1 MAEEIQEAVQ
11 IIRVGYDGIEIAMKL
26 GGASIEQIKK
36 FAEFLFAVMDH
47 EKAMGKTDMRKLLV
61 KGGDLQVLKFAAGEQ
76 KQVKKLAKKYG
87 ILYSVLPDINKQDGM
102 CEIIFHTEAVPRV
115 NMMLQKLKSGRLA
128 TFDDYLNNGDKK
140 EMDKVLS
147 FLKRQKQKSSR
158 FHTEEDARAGE
169 YLLGL
174 VEKAGM
180 YASSKKDISA
190 EEIRKKFNISYG
202 QAEEAVGKL
211 EEIGVLS
218 SADNG
223 QHKVLMDQEAFIK
236 RIRRYQELAGR
247 IKAAAAKENNFVD
260 ITLSK
265 KLATEENS
273 HAVKVRLPGTWE
285 ENARYLWIPKEQLA
299 EIHNGKTLLAFLDCN
314 KEYNLYSADNKPAG
328 TMKGSILYKKHFDR
342 VAEEVRK
349 NYEKEMKMKTEGS
362 QGRNRLKRKK
372 NPGRKRGNSL
382 WCRIKRKFQHGWPFW
397 VQL

>member
-11 IIRVGYDGIEIAMKL
+11 IIRVGYDGIEITMKL

-36 FAEFLFAVMDH
+36 FAGFLFAVMDH

-61 KGGDLQVLKFAAGEQ
+61 KGGDLQVLKFATGEQ
-76 KQVKKLAKKYG
+76 KQVEKLAKKYG

-128 TFDDYLNNGDKK
+128 TFDDYLNIGAKK

-147 FLKRQKQKSSR
+147 FLKKQKPKSGR

-169 YLLGL
+169 HLLGL

-190 EEIRKKFNISYG
+190 EEIRKKFHISYK

-273 HAVKVRLPGTWE
+273 HAVKVSLPGTWG
-285 ENARYLWIPKEQLA
+285 ENARYLWIPKEQAA

-314 KEYNLYSADNKPAG
+314 KEYKLYSADNKPAG

-349 NYEKEMKMKTEGS
+349 NYEKEKKMKTEGKKQPGKKPVKKKKES
-362 QGRNRLKRKK
+362 GQKKR
-372 NPGRKRGNSL
+372 
-382 WCRIKRKFQHGWPFW
+382 
-397 VQL
+397 

>member
-36 FAEFLFAVMDH
+36 FAGFLFAVMDH

-76 KQVKKLAKKYG
+76 RQVEKLAKKYG
-87 ILYSVLPDINKQDGM
+87 ILYSVLPDINKHDGM

-147 FLKRQKQKSSR
+147 FLKKQKPKSGR
-158 FHTEEDARAGE
+158 FHTEEDARARE
-169 YLLGL
+169 HLLGL

-190 EEIRKKFNISYG
+190 EEIRKKFHISYK

-273 HAVKVRLPGTWE
+273 HAVKVRLPGTWG
-285 ENARYLWIPKEQLA
+285 ENARYLWIPKEQAA

-314 KEYNLYSADNKPAG
+314 KEYKLYSADNKPAG

-349 NYEKEMKMKTEGS
+349 NYEKEKKMKTEGKKQPEKKPVKKKKES
-362 QGRNRLKRKK
+362 GQKKR
-372 NPGRKRGNSL
+372 
-382 WCRIKRKFQHGWPFW
+382 
-397 VQL
+397 

>member
-36 FAEFLFAVMDH
+36 FAGFLFAVMDH

-61 KGGDLQVLKFAAGEQ
+61 KGGDLQVLKFAVGEQ
-76 KQVKKLAKKYG
+76 RQVEKLAKKYG
-87 ILYSVLPDINKQDGM
+87 ILYSVLPDINKHDGM

-147 FLKRQKQKSSR
+147 FLKKQKPKSGR
-158 FHTEEDARAGE
+158 FHTEEDARARE
-169 YLLGL
+169 HLLGL

-190 EEIRKKFNISYG
+190 EEIRKKFHISYK

-273 HAVKVRLPGTWE
+273 HAVKVRLPGTWG
-285 ENARYLWIPKEQLA
+285 ENARYLWLPKEQAA
-299 EIHNGKTLLAFLDCN
+299 EIHDGKTLLAFLDCN
-314 KEYNLYSADNKPAG
+314 KEYKLYSADNKSAG

-349 NYEKEMKMKTEGS
+349 NYEKEKKMKTEGKKQPGKKPVKKKKES
-362 QGRNRLKRKK
+362 GQKKR
-372 NPGRKRGNSL
+372 
-382 WCRIKRKFQHGWPFW
+382 
-397 VQL
+397 

>member
-36 FAEFLFAVMDH
+36 FAGFLFAVMDH

-76 KQVKKLAKKYG
+76 RQVEKLAKKYG
-87 ILYSVLPDINKQDGM
+87 ILYSVLPDINKHDGM

-128 TFDDYLNNGDKK
+128 TFDDYLNNRDKK

-147 FLKRQKQKSSR
+147 FLKKQKPKSGR
-158 FHTEEDARAGE
+158 FHTEEDARARE
-169 YLLGL
+169 HLLGL

-190 EEIRKKFNISYG
+190 EEIRKKFHISYK

-273 HAVKVRLPGTWE
+273 HAVKVRLPGTWG
-285 ENARYLWIPKEQLA
+285 ENARYLWLPKEQAA
-299 EIHNGKTLLAFLDCN
+299 EIHDGKTLLAFLDCN
-314 KEYNLYSADNKPAG
+314 KEYKLYSADNKPAG

-349 NYEKEMKMKTEGS
+349 NYEKEKKMKTEGKKQPGKKPVKKKKES
-362 QGRNRLKRKK
+362 GQKKR
-372 NPGRKRGNSL
+372 
-382 WCRIKRKFQHGWPFW
+382 
-397 VQL
+397 

>member
-36 FAEFLFAVMDH
+36 FAGFLFAVMDH

-76 KQVKKLAKKYG
+76 RQVEKLAKKYG
-87 ILYSVLPDINKQDGM
+87 ILYSVLPDINKHDGM

-147 FLKRQKQKSSR
+147 FLKKQKPKSGR
-158 FHTEEDARAGE
+158 FHTEEDARARE
-169 YLLGL
+169 HLLGL

-190 EEIRKKFNISYG
+190 EEIRKKFHISYK

-273 HAVKVRLPGTWE
+273 HAVKVRLPGTWG
-285 ENARYLWIPKEQLA
+285 ENARYLWLPKEQAA
-299 EIHNGKTLLAFLDCN
+299 EIHDGKTLLAFLDCN
-314 KEYNLYSADNKPAG
+314 KEYKLYSADNKSAG

-349 NYEKEMKMKTEGS
+349 NYEKEKKMKTEGKKQPEKKPVKKKKES
-362 QGRNRLKRKK
+362 GQKKR
-372 NPGRKRGNSL
+372 
-382 WCRIKRKFQHGWPFW
+382 
-397 VQL
+397 

>member
-36 FAEFLFAVMDH
+36 FAGFLFAVMDH

-76 KQVKKLAKKYG
+76 RQVEKLAKKYG
-87 ILYSVLPDINKQDGM
+87 ILYSVLPDINKHDGM

-147 FLKRQKQKSSR
+147 FLKKQKPKSGR
-158 FHTEEDARAGE
+158 FHTEEDARARE
-169 YLLGL
+169 HLLGL

-190 EEIRKKFNISYG
+190 EEIRKKFHISYK

-273 HAVKVRLPGTWE
+273 HAVKVRLPGTWG
-285 ENARYLWIPKEQLA
+285 ENARYLWIPKEQAA

-314 KEYNLYSADNKPAG
+314 KEYKLYSADNKSAG

-349 NYEKEMKMKTEGS
+349 NYEKEKKMKTEGKKQPGKKPVKKKKES
-362 QGRNRLKRKK
+362 GQKKR
-372 NPGRKRGNSL
+372 
-382 WCRIKRKFQHGWPFW
+382 
-397 VQL
+397 

>member
-36 FAEFLFAVMDH
+36 FAGFLFAVMDH

-76 KQVKKLAKKYG
+76 RQVEKLAKKYG

-147 FLKRQKQKSSR
+147 FLKKQKQKSGR
-158 FHTEEDARAGE
+158 FHTEEDARAGKH
-169 YLLGL
+169 LLGL
-174 VEKAGM
+174 IEKAGM

-190 EEIRKKFNISYG
+190 EEIRKKFHISYK

-273 HAVKVRLPGTWE
+273 HAVKVRLPGTWG
-285 ENARYLWIPKEQLA
+285 ENARYLWIPKEQAA

-314 KEYNLYSADNKPAG
+314 KEYKLYSADNKPAG

-349 NYEKEMKMKTEGS
+349 NYEKEKKMKTEGKKQPEKKLVKKKKES
-362 QGRNRLKRKK
+362 GQKKR
-372 NPGRKRGNSL
+372 
-382 WCRIKRKFQHGWPFW
+382 
-397 VQL
+397 

>member
-36 FAEFLFAVMDH
+36 FAGFLFAVMDY

-76 KQVKKLAKKYG
+76 RQVEKLAKKYG
-87 ILYSVLPDINKQDGM
+87 ILYSVLPDINKHDGM

-147 FLKRQKQKSSR
+147 FLKKQKPKSGR

-169 YLLGL
+169 HLLGL

-190 EEIRKKFNISYG
+190 EEIRKKFHISYK

-211 EEIGVLS
+211 EEIGALS

-273 HAVKVRLPGTWE
+273 HAVKVRLPGTWG
-285 ENARYLWIPKEQLA
+285 ENARYLWIPKEQAA

-314 KEYNLYSADNKPAG
+314 KEYKLYSADNKPAG

-349 NYEKEMKMKTEGS
+349 NYEKEKKMKTEGKKQPGKKS
-362 QGRNRLKRKK
+362 VKKKKESGQKKR
-372 NPGRKRGNSL
+372 
-382 WCRIKRKFQHGWPFW
+382 
-397 VQL
+397 

>member
-36 FAEFLFAVMDH
+36 FAGFLFAVMDH

-61 KGGDLQVLKFAAGEQ
+61 KGGDLQVLKFAVGEQ
-76 KQVKKLAKKYG
+76 RQVEKLAKKYG
-87 ILYSVLPDINKQDGM
+87 ILYSVLPDINKHDGM
-102 CEIIFHTEAVPRV
+102 CEIIFHTETVPRV

-147 FLKRQKQKSSR
+147 FLKKQKPKSGR
-158 FHTEEDARAGE
+158 FHTEEDARARE
-169 YLLGL
+169 HLLGL

-190 EEIRKKFNISYG
+190 EEIRKKFHISYK

-273 HAVKVRLPGTWE
+273 HAVKVRLPGTWG
-285 ENARYLWIPKEQLA
+285 ENARYLWLPKEQAA
-299 EIHNGKTLLAFLDCN
+299 EIHDGKTLLAFLDCN
-314 KEYNLYSADNKPAG
+314 KEYKLYSADNKPAG

-349 NYEKEMKMKTEGS
+349 NYEKEKKMKTEGKKQPGKKPVKKKKES
-362 QGRNRLKRKK
+362 GQKKR
-372 NPGRKRGNSL
+372 
-382 WCRIKRKFQHGWPFW
+382 
-397 VQL
+397 

>member
-36 FAEFLFAVMDH
+36 FAGFLFAVMDH

-76 KQVKKLAKKYG
+76 RQVEKLAKKYG
-87 ILYSVLPDINKQDGM
+87 ILYSVLPDINKHDGM

-147 FLKRQKQKSSR
+147 FLKKQKPKSGR
-158 FHTEEDARAGE
+158 FHTEEDARARE
-169 YLLGL
+169 HLLGL

-190 EEIRKKFNISYG
+190 EEIRKKFHISYK

-236 RIRRYQELAGR
+236 RIHRYQELAGR
-247 IKAAAAKENNFVD
+247 IKAAAAKESNFVD

-273 HAVKVRLPGTWE
+273 HAVKVRLPGTWG
-285 ENARYLWIPKEQLA
+285 ENARYLWLPKEQAA
-299 EIHNGKTLLAFLDCN
+299 EIYDGKTLLAFLDCN
-314 KEYNLYSADNKPAG
+314 KEYKLYSADNKSAG

-349 NYEKEMKMKTEGS
+349 NYEKEKKMKTEGKKQPEKKPVKKKKES
-362 QGRNRLKRKK
+362 GQKKR
-372 NPGRKRGNSL
+372 
-382 WCRIKRKFQHGWPFW
+382 
-397 VQL
+397 

>member
-36 FAEFLFAVMDH
+36 FAGFLFAVMDH

-76 KQVKKLAKKYG
+76 RQVEKLAKKYG
-87 ILYSVLPDINKQDGM
+87 ILYSVLPDINKHDGM

-147 FLKRQKQKSSR
+147 FLKKQKPKSGR
-158 FHTEEDARAGE
+158 FHTEEDARARE
-169 YLLGL
+169 HLLGL

-190 EEIRKKFNISYG
+190 EEIRKKFHISYK

-236 RIRRYQELAGR
+236 RIHRYQELAGR

-273 HAVKVRLPGTWE
+273 HAVKVRLPGTWG
-285 ENARYLWIPKEQLA
+285 ENARYLWLPKEQAA
-299 EIHNGKTLLAFLDCN
+299 EIYDGKTLLAFLDCN
-314 KEYNLYSADNKPAG
+314 KEYKLYSADNKSAG

-349 NYEKEMKMKTEGS
+349 NYEKEKKMKTEGKKQPEKKPVKKKKES
-362 QGRNRLKRKK
+362 GQKKR
-372 NPGRKRGNSL
+372 
-382 WCRIKRKFQHGWPFW
+382 
-397 VQL
+397 

>member
-36 FAEFLFAVMDH
+36 FAGFLFAVMDH

-76 KQVKKLAKKYG
+76 RQVEKLAKKYG
-87 ILYSVLPDINKQDGM
+87 ILYSVLPDINKHDGM

-147 FLKRQKQKSSR
+147 FLKKQKPKSGR
-158 FHTEEDARAGE
+158 FHTEEDARARE
-169 YLLGL
+169 HLLGL

-190 EEIRKKFNISYG
+190 EEIRKKFHISYK

-273 HAVKVRLPGTWE
+273 HAVKVRLPGTWG
-285 ENARYLWIPKEQLA
+285 ENARYLWLPKEQLA
-299 EIHNGKTLLAFLDCN
+299 EIHGGKTLLAFLDCN
-314 KEYNLYSADNKPAG
+314 KEYKLYSADNKPAG

-349 NYEKEMKMKTEGS
+349 NYEKEKKMKTEGKKQPGKKPVKKKKES
-362 QGRNRLKRKK
+362 GQKKR
-372 NPGRKRGNSL
+372 
-382 WCRIKRKFQHGWPFW
+382 
-397 VQL
+397 

>member
-36 FAEFLFAVMDH
+36 FAGFLFAVMDH

-76 KQVKKLAKKYG
+76 RQVEKLAKKYG
-87 ILYSVLPDINKQDGM
+87 ILYSVLPDINKKDGM

-115 NMMLQKLKSGRLA
+115 NMMLQKLKSGRLG

-147 FLKRQKQKSSR
+147 FLKKQKQKSGR

-169 YLLGL
+169 HLLGL

-273 HAVKVRLPGTWE
+273 HAVKVRLPGTWG
-285 ENARYLWIPKEQLA
+285 ENARYLWIPKEQAA
-299 EIHNGKTLLAFLDCN
+299 EIHDGKTLLAFLDCN

-349 NYEKEMKMKTEGS
+349 NYEKEKKMKTEGKKQPGKKPVKKKKES
-362 QGRNRLKRKK
+362 GQKKR
-372 NPGRKRGNSL
+372 
-382 WCRIKRKFQHGWPFW
+382 
-397 VQL
+397 

>member
-36 FAEFLFAVMDH
+36 FAGFLFAVMDY

-76 KQVKKLAKKYG
+76 RQVEKLAKKYG
-87 ILYSVLPDINKQDGM
+87 ILYSVLPDINKHDGM

-147 FLKRQKQKSSR
+147 FLKKQKPKSRR

-169 YLLGL
+169 HLLGL

-190 EEIRKKFNISYG
+190 EEIRKKFHISYK

-273 HAVKVRLPGTWE
+273 HAVKVRLPGTWG
-285 ENARYLWIPKEQLA
+285 ENARYLWIPKEQAA

-314 KEYNLYSADNKPAG
+314 KEYKLYSADNKPAG

-349 NYEKEMKMKTEGS
+349 NYEKEKKMKTEGKKQPGKKPVKKKKES
-362 QGRNRLKRKK
+362 GQKKR
-372 NPGRKRGNSL
+372 
-382 WCRIKRKFQHGWPFW
+382 
-397 VQL
+397 

>member
-36 FAEFLFAVMDH
+36 FAGFLFAVMDY

-76 KQVKKLAKKYG
+76 RQVEKLAKKYG
-87 ILYSVLPDINKQDGM
+87 ILYSVLPDINKHDGM

-147 FLKRQKQKSSR
+147 FLKKQKPKSGR
-158 FHTEEDARAGE
+158 FHTEEDARARE
-169 YLLGL
+169 HLLGL

-190 EEIRKKFNISYG
+190 EEIRKKFHISYK

-273 HAVKVRLPGTWE
+273 HAVKVRLPGTWG
-285 ENARYLWIPKEQLA
+285 ENARYLWLPKEQAA
-299 EIHNGKTLLAFLDCN
+299 EIHDGKTLLAFLDCN
-314 KEYNLYSADNKPAG
+314 KEYKLYSADNKPAG

-349 NYEKEMKMKTEGS
+349 NYEKEKKMKTEGKKQPGKKPVKKKKES
-362 QGRNRLKRKK
+362 GQKKR
-372 NPGRKRGNSL
+372 
-382 WCRIKRKFQHGWPFW
+382 
-397 VQL
+397 

>member
-36 FAEFLFAVMDH
+36 FAGFLFAVMDH

-76 KQVKKLAKKYG
+76 RQVEKLAKKYG

-102 CEIIFHTEAVPRV
+102 CENIFHTEAVPRV

-140 EMDKVLS
+140 EIDKVLS

-169 YLLGL
+169 HLLGL
-174 VEKAGM
+174 VKKAGM

-273 HAVKVRLPGTWE
+273 HAVKVRLPGTWG
-285 ENARYLWIPKEQLA
+285 ENARYLWLPKEQAA
-299 EIHNGKTLLAFLDCN
+299 EIHDGKTLLAFLDCN
-314 KEYNLYSADNKPAG
+314 KEYKLYSADNKPAG

-349 NYEKEMKMKTEGS
+349 NYEKEKKMKTEGRKQPGKKPIKKKKES
-362 QGRNRLKRKK
+362 GQKKR
-372 NPGRKRGNSL
+372 
-382 WCRIKRKFQHGWPFW
+382 
-397 VQL
+397 

>member
-36 FAEFLFAVMDH
+36 FAGFLFAVMDH

-76 KQVKKLAKKYG
+76 RQVEKLAKKYG

-140 EMDKVLS
+140 EIDKVLS

-169 YLLGL
+169 HLLGL
-174 VEKAGM
+174 VKKAGM

-273 HAVKVRLPGTWE
+273 HAVKVRLPGTWG
-285 ENARYLWIPKEQLA
+285 ENARYLWIPKEQAA
-299 EIHNGKTLLAFLDCN
+299 EIHDGKTLLAFLDCN

-349 NYEKEMKMKTEGS
+349 NYEKEKKMKTEGRKQPGKKPIKKKKES
-362 QGRNRLKRKK
+362 GQKKR
-372 NPGRKRGNSL
+372 
-382 WCRIKRKFQHGWPFW
+382 
-397 VQL
+397 

>member
-36 FAEFLFAVMDH
+36 FAGFLFAVMDH

-76 KQVKKLAKKYG
+76 RQVEKLAKKYG
-87 ILYSVLPDINKQDGM
+87 ILYSVLPDINKHDGM

-147 FLKRQKQKSSR
+147 FLKKQKPKSGR
-158 FHTEEDARAGE
+158 FHTEEDARARE
-169 YLLGL
+169 HLLGL

-190 EEIRKKFNISYG
+190 EEIRKKFHISYK

-273 HAVKVRLPGTWE
+273 HAVKVRLPGTWG
-285 ENARYLWIPKEQLA
+285 ENARYLWLPKEQAA
-299 EIHNGKTLLAFLDCN
+299 EIHDGKTLLAFLDCN
-314 KEYNLYSADNKPAG
+314 KEYKLYSADNKPAG

-349 NYEKEMKMKTEGS
+349 NYEKEKKMKTEGKKQPEKKPVKKKKES
-362 QGRNRLKRKK
+362 GQKKR
-372 NPGRKRGNSL
+372 
-382 WCRIKRKFQHGWPFW
+382 
-397 VQL
+397 

>member
-36 FAEFLFAVMDH
+36 FAGFLFAVMDH

-76 KQVKKLAKKYG
+76 RQVEKLAKKYG
-87 ILYSVLPDINKQDGM
+87 ILYSVLPDINKHDGM
-102 CEIIFHTEAVPRV
+102 CKIICHTEAVPRV

-147 FLKRQKQKSSR
+147 FLKKQKPKSGR
-158 FHTEEDARAGE
+158 FHTEEDARARE
-169 YLLGL
+169 HLLGL

-190 EEIRKKFNISYG
+190 EEIRKKFHISYK

-273 HAVKVRLPGTWE
+273 HAVKVRLPGTWG
-285 ENARYLWIPKEQLA
+285 ENARYLWIPKEQAA

-314 KEYNLYSADNKPAG
+314 KEYKLYSADNKPAG

-349 NYEKEMKMKTEGS
+349 NYEKEKKMKTEGKKQPGKKPVKKKKES
-362 QGRNRLKRKK
+362 GQKKR
-372 NPGRKRGNSL
+372 
-382 WCRIKRKFQHGWPFW
+382 
-397 VQL
+397 

>member
-36 FAEFLFAVMDH
+36 FAGFLFAVMDH

-61 KGGDLQVLKFAAGEQ
+61 KGGDLQVLKFAVGEQ
-76 KQVKKLAKKYG
+76 RQVEKLAKKYG
-87 ILYSVLPDINKQDGM
+87 ILYSVLPDINKHDGM

-147 FLKRQKQKSSR
+147 FLKKQKPKSGR
-158 FHTEEDARAGE
+158 FHTEEDARARE
-169 YLLGL
+169 HLLGL

-190 EEIRKKFNISYG
+190 EEIRKKFHISYK

-223 QHKVLMDQEAFIK
+223 QHKVLMGQEAFIK

-273 HAVKVRLPGTWE
+273 HAVKVRLPGTWG
-285 ENARYLWIPKEQLA
+285 ENARYLWLPKEQAA
-299 EIHNGKTLLAFLDCN
+299 EIHDGKTLLAFLDCN
-314 KEYNLYSADNKPAG
+314 KEYKLYSADNKPAG

-349 NYEKEMKMKTEGS
+349 NYEKEKKMKTEGKKQPEKKPVKKKKES
-362 QGRNRLKRKK
+362 GQKKR
-372 NPGRKRGNSL
+372 
-382 WCRIKRKFQHGWPFW
+382 
-397 VQL
+397 

>member
-11 IIRVGYDGIEIAMKL
+11 IIRVGYDGIEITMKL

-36 FAEFLFAVMDH
+36 FAGFLFAVMDH

-61 KGGDLQVLKFAAGEQ
+61 KGGDLQVLKFATGEQ
-76 KQVKKLAKKYG
+76 KQVEKLAKKYG
-87 ILYSVLPDINKQDGM
+87 ILYSVLPDINKHDGM

-147 FLKRQKQKSSR
+147 FLKKQKPKSGR

-169 YLLGL
+169 HLLGL

-190 EEIRKKFNISYG
+190 EEIRKKFHISYK

-247 IKAAAAKENNFVD
+247 IKAAVAKENNFVD

-273 HAVKVRLPGTWE
+273 HAVKVRIPGTWG
-285 ENARYLWIPKEQLA
+285 ENARYLWIPKEQAA
-299 EIHNGKTLLAFLDCN
+299 EIHDGKTLLAFVDCN
-314 KEYNLYSADNKPAG
+314 KEYKLYSADNKSDG

-349 NYEKEMKMKTEGS
+349 NYEKEKKMKTEGKKQPGKKPVKKKKES
-362 QGRNRLKRKK
+362 GQKKR
-372 NPGRKRGNSL
+372 
-382 WCRIKRKFQHGWPFW
+382 
-397 VQL
+397 

>member
-1 MAEEIQEAVQ
+1 
-11 IIRVGYDGIEIAMKL
+11 
-26 GGASIEQIKK
+26 
-36 FAEFLFAVMDH
+36 
-47 EKAMGKTDMRKLLV
+47 
-61 KGGDLQVLKFAAGEQ
+61 
-76 KQVKKLAKKYG
+76 
-87 ILYSVLPDINKQDGM
+87 
-102 CEIIFHTEAVPRV
+102 
-115 NMMLQKLKSGRLA
+115 MMLQKLKSGRLA

-140 EMDKVLS
+140 EIDKVLS

-169 YLLGL
+169 HLLGL
-174 VEKAGM
+174 VKKAGM

-273 HAVKVRLPGTWE
+273 HAVKVRLPGTWG
-285 ENARYLWIPKEQLA
+285 ENARYLWIPKEQAA
-299 EIHNGKTLLAFLDCN
+299 EIHDGKTLLAFLDCN

-349 NYEKEMKMKTEGS
+349 NYEKEKKMKTEGRK
-362 QGRNRLKRKK
+362 QPGKKPIKKKKEFGQKKR
-372 NPGRKRGNSL
+372 
-382 WCRIKRKFQHGWPFW
+382 
-397 VQL
+397 

>member
-36 FAEFLFAVMDH
+36 FAGFLFAVMDH

-76 KQVKKLAKKYG
+76 RQVEKLAKKYG
-87 ILYSVLPDINKQDGM
+87 ILYSVLPDINKHDGM

-147 FLKRQKQKSSR
+147 FLKKQKPKSGR
-158 FHTEEDARAGE
+158 FHTEEDARARE
-169 YLLGL
+169 HLLGL

-190 EEIRKKFNISYG
+190 EEIRKKFHISYK

-247 IKAAAAKENNFVD
+247 IKAAVAKENNFVD

-273 HAVKVRLPGTWE
+273 HAVKVRLPGTWG
-285 ENARYLWIPKEQLA
+285 ENARYLWIPKEQAA

-314 KEYNLYSADNKPAG
+314 KEYKLYSADNKPAG

-349 NYEKEMKMKTEGS
+349 NYEKEKKMKTEGKKQPGKKPVKKKKES
-362 QGRNRLKRKK
+362 GQKKR
-372 NPGRKRGNSL
+372 
-382 WCRIKRKFQHGWPFW
+382 
-397 VQL
+397 

>member
-36 FAEFLFAVMDH
+36 FAGFLFAVMDH

-76 KQVKKLAKKYG
+76 RQVEKLAKKYG
-87 ILYSVLPDINKQDGM
+87 ILYSVLPDINKHDGM

-147 FLKRQKQKSSR
+147 FLKKQKPKSGR
-158 FHTEEDARAGE
+158 FHTEEDARARE
-169 YLLGL
+169 HLLGL

-190 EEIRKKFNISYG
+190 EEIRKKFHISYK

-247 IKAAAAKENNFVD
+247 IKAAAAKEHNFVD

-273 HAVKVRLPGTWE
+273 HAVKVRLPGTWG
-285 ENARYLWIPKEQLA
+285 ENARYLWLPKEQAA
-299 EIHNGKTLLAFLDCN
+299 EIHDGKTLLAFLDCN
-314 KEYNLYSADNKPAG
+314 KEYKLYSADNKSAG

-349 NYEKEMKMKTEGS
+349 NYEKEKKMKTEGKKQPEKKPVKKKKES
-362 QGRNRLKRKK
+362 GQKKR
-372 NPGRKRGNSL
+372 
-382 WCRIKRKFQHGWPFW
+382 
-397 VQL
+397 

>member
-36 FAEFLFAVMDH
+36 FAGFLFAVMDH

-61 KGGDLQVLKFAAGEQ
+61 KGGDLQVLKFAVGEQ
-76 KQVKKLAKKYG
+76 RQVEKLAKKYG
-87 ILYSVLPDINKQDGM
+87 ILYSVLPDINKHDGM

-147 FLKRQKQKSSR
+147 FLKKQKPKSGR
-158 FHTEEDARAGE
+158 FHTEEDARARE
-169 YLLGL
+169 HLLGL

-190 EEIRKKFNISYG
+190 EEIRKKFHISYK

-223 QHKVLMDQEAFIK
+223 QHKVLMGQEAFIK

-273 HAVKVRLPGTWE
+273 HAVKVRLPGTWG
-285 ENARYLWIPKEQLA
+285 ENARYLWLPKEQAA
-299 EIHNGKTLLAFLDCN
+299 EIHDGKTLLAFLDCN
-314 KEYNLYSADNKPAG
+314 KEYKLYSADNKSAG

-349 NYEKEMKMKTEGS
+349 NYEKEKKMKTEGKKQPEKKPVKKKKES
-362 QGRNRLKRKK
+362 GQKKR
-372 NPGRKRGNSL
+372 
-382 WCRIKRKFQHGWPFW
+382 
-397 VQL
+397 

>member
-36 FAEFLFAVMDH
+36 FAGFLFAVMDH

-76 KQVKKLAKKYG
+76 RQVEKLAKKYG
-87 ILYSVLPDINKQDGM
+87 ILYSVLPDINKHDGM

-147 FLKRQKQKSSR
+147 FLKKQKPKSGR
-158 FHTEEDARAGE
+158 FHTEEDARARE
-169 YLLGL
+169 HLLGL

-190 EEIRKKFNISYG
+190 EEIRKKFHISYK

-273 HAVKVRLPGTWE
+273 HAVKVRLPGTWG
-285 ENARYLWIPKEQLA
+285 ENARYLWIPKEQAA

-314 KEYNLYSADNKPAG
+314 KEYKLYSADNKPAG

-349 NYEKEMKMKTEGS
+349 NYEKEKKMKTEGKKQPGKKPVKKKKES
-362 QGRNRLKRKK
+362 GQKKR
-372 NPGRKRGNSL
+372 
-382 WCRIKRKFQHGWPFW
+382 
-397 VQL
+397 

>member
-36 FAEFLFAVMDH
+36 FAGFLFAVMDH

-76 KQVKKLAKKYG
+76 RQVEKLAKKYG
-87 ILYSVLPDINKQDGM
+87 ILYSVLPDINKHDGM

-147 FLKRQKQKSSR
+147 FLKKQKQKSGR
-158 FHTEEDARAGE
+158 FHTKGDARAGE
-169 YLLGL
+169 HLLGL

-190 EEIRKKFNISYG
+190 EEIRKKFHISYK

-273 HAVKVRLPGTWE
+273 HAVKVRLPGTWG
-285 ENARYLWIPKEQLA
+285 ENARYLWLPKEQAA
-299 EIHNGKTLLAFLDCN
+299 EIHDGKTLLAFLDCN
-314 KEYNLYSADNKPAG
+314 KEYKLYSADNKSAG

-349 NYEKEMKMKTEGS
+349 NYEKEKKMKTEGKKQPEKKPVKKKKES
-362 QGRNRLKRKK
+362 GQKKR
-372 NPGRKRGNSL
+372 
-382 WCRIKRKFQHGWPFW
+382 
-397 VQL
+397 

>member
-36 FAEFLFAVMDH
+36 FAGFLFAVMDH
-47 EKAMGKTDMRKLLV
+47 EKAMGKTDMRKLLL
-61 KGGDLQVLKFAAGEQ
+61 KGGDLQVLKFATGEQ
-76 KQVKKLAKKYG
+76 KQVEKLAKKYG

-147 FLKRQKQKSSR
+147 FLKKQKPKSGR

-169 YLLGL
+169 HLLGL

-190 EEIRKKFNISYG
+190 EEIRKKFHISYK

-273 HAVKVRLPGTWE
+273 HAVKVRIPGTWG
-285 ENARYLWIPKEQLA
+285 ENARYLWIPKEQAA
-299 EIHNGKTLLAFLDCN
+299 EIHDGKTLLAFLDCN
-314 KEYNLYSADNKPAG
+314 KEYKLYSADNKSDG

-349 NYEKEMKMKTEGS
+349 NYEKEKKMKTEGKKQPGKKPVKKKKES
-362 QGRNRLKRKK
+362 GQKKR
-372 NPGRKRGNSL
+372 
-382 WCRIKRKFQHGWPFW
+382 
-397 VQL
+397 